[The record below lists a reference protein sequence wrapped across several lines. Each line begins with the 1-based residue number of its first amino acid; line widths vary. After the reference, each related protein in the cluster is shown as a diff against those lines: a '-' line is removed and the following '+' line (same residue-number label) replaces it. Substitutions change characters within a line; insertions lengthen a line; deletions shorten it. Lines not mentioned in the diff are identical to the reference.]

1 MPKKLAEAKFGEL
14 SEQFL
19 RVLLAAAAVDGKSE
33 ELVITRKAFHDLHE
47 KLKEGYSPE
56 IDVWF
61 EDNEL
66 HIALAWSEVPIVGF
80 RKIRGQK

>member
-1 MPKKLAEAKFGEL
+1 VPKKLAEAKFSEL

-33 ELVITRKAFHDLHE
+33 ELVITRKAFHDLHD
-47 KLKEGYSPE
+47 KLKGGYNPE

-61 EDNEL
+61 EDSEL
-66 HIALAWSEVPIVGF
+66 HIALVWSKLPVRVV
-80 RKIRGQK
+80 RSYN

>member
-1 MPKKLAEAKFGEL
+1 MPKKLAEAQFNEL

-33 ELVITRKAFHDLHE
+33 ELVITRKAFHDLHA
-47 KLKEGYSPE
+47 KLKDGYNPE
-56 IDVWF
+56 IEVWF
-61 EDNEL
+61 QDNEL

>member
-33 ELVITRKAFHDLHE
+33 ELVITRKAFHDLHQ
-47 KLKEGYSPE
+47 KLKDGYNPE

-61 EDNEL
+61 KDNEL
-66 HIALAWSEVPIVGF
+66 HIALAWSEAPIIGF

>member
-1 MPKKLAEAKFGEL
+1 MPKKLAEAKFSEL

-33 ELVITRKAFHDLHE
+33 ELIITRKAFHDLHD
-47 KLKEGYSPE
+47 KLKAGFSPE

-61 EDNEL
+61 EDSEL
-66 HIALAWSEVPIVGF
+66 HIALVWSEVPVVGF
-80 RKIRGQK
+80 RRSRG

>member
-33 ELVITRKAFHDLHE
+33 ELVITRKAFHDLHA
-47 KLKEGYSPE
+47 KLKDGYNPE
-56 IDVWF
+56 IEVWF
-61 EDNEL
+61 RDSEL
-66 HIALAWSEVPIVGF
+66 HISLGWSKVPVVSFEG
-80 RKIRGQK
+80 RRGQK

>member
-33 ELVITRKAFHDLHE
+33 ELVITRKAFHDLHD
-47 KLKEGYSPE
+47 KLKAGYSPE
-56 IDVWF
+56 MDVWF
-61 EDNEL
+61 EDSEL
-66 HIALAWSEVPIVGF
+66 HIALGWSEIPIVDF
-80 RKIRGQK
+80 RKNRD

>member
-47 KLKEGYSPE
+47 KLKEGYNPE
-56 IDVWF
+56 IDVWY

-66 HIALAWSEVPIVGF
+66 HVALAWSEVPIVGF
-80 RKIRGQK
+80 RKIRG

>member
-1 MPKKLAEAKFGEL
+1 MPKKLAEAKFSEL

-33 ELVITRKAFHDLHE
+33 ELVITRKAFHDLHD
-47 KLKEGYSPE
+47 KLKEGYNPE

-66 HIALAWSEVPIVGF
+66 HIALVWSKLPVRVV
-80 RKIRGQK
+80 RSYN

>member
-1 MPKKLAEAKFGEL
+1 VPKKLAEAKFSEL

-33 ELVITRKAFHDLHE
+33 ELVITRKAFHDLHD
-47 KLKEGYSPE
+47 KLKEGYNPE

-61 EDNEL
+61 EDSEL
-66 HIALAWSEVPIVGF
+66 HIALVWSEAPVVGF
-80 RKIRGQK
+80 RRSRG

>member
-1 MPKKLAEAKFGEL
+1 VPKKLIEAKFGEL

-33 ELVITRKAFHDLHE
+33 ELVITRKAFHDLHD
-47 KLKEGYSPE
+47 KLKAGFSPE

-61 EDNEL
+61 EDSEL
-66 HIALAWSEVPIVGF
+66 HIALVWSEVPVVGF
-80 RKIRGQK
+80 RRSRG

>member
-1 MPKKLAEAKFGEL
+1 VPKKLAEAKFSEL

-33 ELVITRKAFHDLHE
+33 ELIITRKAFHDLHD
-47 KLKEGYSPE
+47 KLKAGFSPE

-61 EDNEL
+61 EDSEL
-66 HIALAWSEVPIVGF
+66 HIALVWSEVPVVGF
-80 RKIRGQK
+80 RRSRG

>member
-47 KLKEGYSPE
+47 KLKEGYNPE

-61 EDNEL
+61 EGNEL
-66 HIALAWSEVPIVGF
+66 HIALAWSEIPVVGF

>member
-1 MPKKLAEAKFGEL
+1 VPKKLAEAKFGEL

-47 KLKEGYSPE
+47 KLKEGYNPE
-56 IDVWF
+56 IDVWY

-66 HIALAWSEVPIVGF
+66 HVALAWSEVPIVGF
-80 RKIRGQK
+80 RKIRG

>member
-47 KLKEGYSPE
+47 KSKEGYNPE

-80 RKIRGQK
+80 RKIRGQE

>member
-1 MPKKLAEAKFGEL
+1 VPKKLAEAKFGEL

-19 RVLLAAAAVDGKSE
+19 RELLAAAAVDGKSE

-47 KLKEGYSPE
+47 KLKEGYNPE
-56 IDVWF
+56 IDVWY

-66 HIALAWSEVPIVGF
+66 HVALAWSEVPIVGF
-80 RKIRGQK
+80 RKIRG

>member
-1 MPKKLAEAKFGEL
+1 MPKKLAEAKFSEL

-33 ELVITRKAFHDLHE
+33 ELVITRKAFHDLHD
-47 KLKEGYSPE
+47 KLKEGYNPE

-66 HIALAWSEVPIVGF
+66 HIALVWSEVPVVGF
-80 RKIRGQK
+80 RRSRG

>member
-1 MPKKLAEAKFGEL
+1 MPKKLIEAKFGEL

-33 ELVITRKAFHDLHE
+33 ELVITRKAFHDLHD
-47 KLKEGYSPE
+47 KLKAGFSPE

-61 EDNEL
+61 EDSEL
-66 HIALAWSEVPIVGF
+66 HIALVWSEVPVVGF
-80 RKIRGQK
+80 RRSRG

>member
-1 MPKKLAEAKFGEL
+1 MPKKLAEAQFGEL

-47 KLKEGYSPE
+47 KLKEGYNPE

-66 HIALAWSEVPIVGF
+66 HVALAWSEVPIVGF
-80 RKIRGQK
+80 RKICGQK

>member
-1 MPKKLAEAKFGEL
+1 MPKKLAEAKFSEL

-47 KLKEGYSPE
+47 KLKEGYNPE
-56 IDVWF
+56 IDVWY

-66 HIALAWSEVPIVGF
+66 HVALAWSEVPIVGF
-80 RKIRGQK
+80 RKIRG

>member
-1 MPKKLAEAKFGEL
+1 MPKKLAEAKFSEL

-33 ELVITRKAFHDLHE
+33 ELVITRKAFHDLHD
-47 KLKEGYSPE
+47 KLKAGFSPE

-66 HIALAWSEVPIVGF
+66 HIALVWSEVPVVGF
-80 RKIRGQK
+80 RRSRG

>member
-33 ELVITRKAFHDLHE
+33 ELVITRKAFYDLHE
-47 KLKEGYSPE
+47 KLKEGYNPE
-56 IDVWF
+56 IDVWY

-66 HIALAWSEVPIVGF
+66 HVALAWSEVPIVGF
-80 RKIRGQK
+80 RKIRG

>member
-1 MPKKLAEAKFGEL
+1 VPKKLAEAKFSEL

-47 KLKEGYSPE
+47 KLKAGYSPE

-66 HIALAWSEVPIVGF
+66 HIALVWSEVPVVGF
-80 RKIRGQK
+80 RRSRG

>member
-1 MPKKLAEAKFGEL
+1 VPKKLAEAKFGEL

-33 ELVITRKAFHDLHE
+33 ELVITRKAFHDLHQ
-47 KLKEGYSPE
+47 KLKDGYNPE

-66 HIALAWSEVPIVGF
+66 HIALAWSAVPIIGF

>member
-1 MPKKLAEAKFGEL
+1 VPKKLAEAKFSEL

-33 ELVITRKAFHDLHE
+33 ELVITRKAFHDLHD
-47 KLKEGYSPE
+47 KLKAGFSPE

-66 HIALAWSEVPIVGF
+66 HIALVWSEVPVVGF
-80 RKIRGQK
+80 RRSRG

>member
-1 MPKKLAEAKFGEL
+1 MSKKVIEAKFGEL

-47 KLKEGYSPE
+47 KLKAGYSPE
-56 IDVWF
+56 IDVCYK
-61 EDNEL
+61 DSEL
-66 HIALAWSEVPIVGF
+66 HIQLNWSKLPVRVV
-80 RKIRGQK
+80 RSYN

>member
-1 MPKKLAEAKFGEL
+1 VPKKLAEAQFGEL

-33 ELVITRKAFHDLHE
+33 ELVITRKAFHDLHQ
-47 KLKEGYSPE
+47 KLKDGYNPE

-66 HIALAWSEVPIVGF
+66 HIALAWSKVPIIGF
-80 RKIRGQK
+80 RKSRGQK

>member
-47 KLKEGYSPE
+47 KLKEGYNPE
-56 IDVWF
+56 IDVWY

-66 HIALAWSEVPIVGF
+66 HIALAWGEVPIVGF
-80 RKIRGQK
+80 RKIRD

>member
-1 MPKKLAEAKFGEL
+1 VPKKLAEAKFGEL

-33 ELVITRKAFHDLHE
+33 ELVITRKAFHDLHQ
-47 KLKEGYSPE
+47 KLKDGYNPE

-66 HIALAWSEVPIVGF
+66 HIALAWSGAPIIGF

>member
-33 ELVITRKAFHDLHE
+33 ELVITRNAFHDLHE
-47 KLKEGYSPE
+47 KLKEGYNPE
-56 IDVWF
+56 IDVWY

-66 HIALAWSEVPIVGF
+66 HVALAWSEVPIVGF
-80 RKIRGQK
+80 RKIRG

>member
-1 MPKKLAEAKFGEL
+1 MPKKQAEAKFGEL

-33 ELVITRKAFHDLHE
+33 ELVITRKAFHDLHD
-47 KLKEGYSPE
+47 KLKQGYNPE

-66 HIALAWSEVPIVGF
+66 HIALAWSEVPIIGF
-80 RKIRGQK
+80 RKTRGQE

>member
-33 ELVITRKAFHDLHE
+33 ELVITRKAFHDLHQ
-47 KLKEGYSPE
+47 KLKDGYNPE

-66 HIALAWSEVPIVGF
+66 HIALAWSEVPIIGF
-80 RKIRGQK
+80 RKTRGQK